1 MGSLNR
7 PLKPEG
13 QARKPL
19 AKRLSRY
26 PVNRRK
32 RSLRDIAAEL
42 EAQGHV
48 ATTGRRYEAT
58 ATARMIAA

>member
-1 MGSLNR
+1 MV
-7 PLKPEG
+7 
-13 QARKPL
+13 AL

-58 ATARMIAA
+58 AIARMIAA